1 MVSGKR
7 SENPTWRRHFT
18 RIFFRRL
25 SVGLSVLRVP
35 EVKWDERRG
44 EGEHRETD
52 TRRTEPRREIDGRSL
67 TPFLHSVRTVRDE
80 ETTVRREPRHERTER
95 EGEGP

>member
-35 EVKWDERRG
+35 EVKWRLTVSFPSRFV
-44 EGEHRETD
+44 REA
-52 TRRTEPRREIDGRSL
+52 
-67 TPFLHSVRTVRDE
+67 
-80 ETTVRREPRHERTER
+80 VRRFPTPHFVILSPS
-95 EGEGP
+95 GEDE